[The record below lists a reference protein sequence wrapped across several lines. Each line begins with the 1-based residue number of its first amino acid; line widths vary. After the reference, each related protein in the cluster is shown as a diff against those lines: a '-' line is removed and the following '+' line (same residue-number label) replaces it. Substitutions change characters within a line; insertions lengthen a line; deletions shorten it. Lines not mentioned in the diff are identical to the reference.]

1 MLFRFV
7 PGCNKSR
14 VTGRIHFV
22 SIILAISL
30 GLDAKILSKFH
41 VREITTSYA
50 KDSLESAETIS
61 LQVYICLFADKMLRY
76 KRGVLKL

>member
-14 VTGRIHFV
+14 VTGTIHFV

-41 VREITTSYA
+41 VREITSYA